1 VKTGNLIDRNEG
13 MSDMGSVGL
22 LYVGAVL
29 ILNGLMLLGRVDA
42 RAAAP
47 LNLFVGGLQV
57 ITPTYLIF
65 TSGGNADTILAAS
78 GLYLFGFTY
87 LYVGFNLLG
96 GLDGTGLGWFSAF
109 VAVCAVVYSGFNFG
123 RFDDPAFGVIWLYW
137 AVLWGL
143 FFLVLGLKRE
153 ELTRFTGA
161 IAIVA
166 GVVTA
171 AVPAFMLLAGV
182 WDDYLTESAIALAV
196 ICVLSLGLYPRLRE
210 PRATT
215 ATAPAPELREGD
227 TADQVGGT
235 PARTYGDV
243 AAGEAQA
250 AGRPTDAPADR
261 RR

>member
-1 VKTGNLIDRNEG
+1 VINRSEE
-13 MSDMGSVGL
+13 MADMASVGL

-29 ILNGLMLLGRVDA
+29 IVNGLMLLGRVDA

-47 LNLFVGGLQV
+47 LNFFVGGLQV

-65 TSGGNADTILAAS
+65 TSGGDPDTILGAS
-78 GLYLFGFTY
+78 GIYLFGFTY

-96 GLDGTGLGWFSAF
+96 GLDGTGVGWFSAF
-109 VAVCAVVYSGFNFG
+109 VAACAVVYAGLNFG

-137 AVLWGL
+137 ALLWAL

-166 GVVTA
+166 GVFTA

-182 WDDYLTESAIALAV
+182 WDDYMTTTTIVLVV
-196 ICVLSLGLYPRLRE
+196 ICVLSLALYPRLRE
-210 PRATT
+210 PRATA
-215 ATAPAPELREGD
+215 ATAPAPELREGEQMYGD
-227 TADQVGGT
+227 TAAD
-235 PARTYGDV
+235 
-243 AAGEAQA
+243 AQQR
-250 AGRPTDAPADR
+250 AGRPSGTPGR
-261 RR
+261 RRR